1 MRIHLVLLLGSVGLL
16 VSSVAY
22 ADHKKVV
29 RDFYE
34 TAFVKHDPKGA
45 MRDFVG
51 PMYIQHNPRVENGPQ
66 PFITYFTEFYRKNP
80 HAKTEIKRMIA
91 EGDLV
96 VVHAH
101 SRANEKDLG
110 YAAIDI
116 FRLEQ
121 GKIVE
126 HWDAVQA
133 VPEKSANTNT
143 MF

>member
-1 MRIHLVLLLGSVGLL
+1 MHKLIILLTLLLPAS
-16 VSSVAY
+16 AW
-22 ADHKKVV
+22 ADNKKIV

-34 TAFVKHDPKGA
+34 TAFEKHSPAEA
-45 MRDFVG
+45 MKNYVG
-51 PMYIQHNPRVENGPQ
+51 DKYIQHNPHVKDGPE
-66 PFITYFTEFYRKNP
+66 PFIAYFTDFYKKNP
-80 HAKTEIKRMIA
+80 KAKTEIKRMVA

-101 SRANEKDLG
+101 SRANEKDRG

-116 FRLEQ
+116 FRLEN

-126 HWDAVQA
+126 HWDAVEP
-133 VPEKSANTNT
+133 VPEKSANSNT

>member
-1 MRIHLVLLLGSVGLL
+1 MRNFALLAVLFASVN
-16 VSSVAY
+16 AF
-22 ADHKKVV
+22 ADNKQVV

-34 TAFVKHDPKGA
+34 TAFVKHSPAEA
-45 MRDFVG
+45 MKKFVG
-51 PMYIQHNPRVENGPQ
+51 SKYVQHNPHVEDGSA
-66 PFITYFTEFYRKNP
+66 PFIAYFTGFYKKNP
-80 HAKTEIKRMIA
+80 NAVTEIKRMVS

-101 SRANEKDLG
+101 TRANEKDRG

-116 FRLEQ
+116 FRLEN

-126 HWDAVQA
+126 HWDAVQP
-133 VPEKSANTNT
+133 VPEHSANSNT

>member
-1 MRIHLVLLLGSVGLL
+1 MHNYLL
-16 VSSVAY
+16 VFALFSTTSAW
-22 ADHKKVV
+22 ADNKQVV

-34 TAFVKHDPKGA
+34 TAFVKHLPAEA
-45 MRDFVG
+45 MKNFVG
-51 PMYIQHNPRVENGPQ
+51 DKYIQHNPHVKDGPE
-66 PFITYFTEFYRKNP
+66 PFITYFTGFYKKNP
-80 HAKTEIKRMIA
+80 KATTEIKRMVS

-96 VVHAH
+96 AVHAH
-101 SRANEKDLG
+101 SRANAKDRG

-116 FRLEQ
+116 FRLEN

-126 HWDAVQA
+126 HWDAVQP

>member
-1 MRIHLVLLLGSVGLL
+1 MKSMIWI
-16 VSSVAY
+16 VAALIAFPAF
-22 ADHKKVV
+22 ADNKQVV

-34 TAFVKHDPKGA
+34 TAFVKQQPAEA
-45 MRDFVG
+45 MKLYVG
-51 PMYIQHNPRVENGPQ
+51 SQYIQHNPHVKDGQE
-66 PFITYFTEFYRKNP
+66 PFIKYFTGFYKKNP
-80 HAKTEIKRMIA
+80 KATTEIKRMIA

-101 SRANEKDLG
+101 SRANPKDLG

-116 FRLEQ
+116 FRLEN

-126 HWDAVQA
+126 HWDAVQP
-133 VPEKSANTNT
+133 VEKKSANSNT